1 VRDARHRVPG
11 GEHGAAGGLLV
22 LALTGCQTT
31 QDRSA
36 ALRSRAA
43 AVDGPGRVKIGR
55 PEAGVRVLAKH
66 ELRAKDRA
74 AVVVEL
80 RNTTGTALRRVPVS
94 LRIVVSGEEQYAN
107 DRDGADE
114 LLLRVPLLPAR
125 GRVAWVNADLP
136 AIPPGARLT
145 ATLGSAKGRA
155 GRGAKPLR
163 ITGLRRDPEDTGES
177 GVAVAGVV
185 HNDSRQTQ
193 TEVPV
198 YLTVRRGTRTVAA
211 GTSRISSLGPRASAR
226 FEAFLVGDGR
236 TGRLSAVALP
246 TKPQTPRS
254 SR

>member
-1 VRDARHRVPG
+1 MSHARHRLPG
-11 GEHGAAGGLLV
+11 GRVLVAGVLLV
-22 LALTGCQTT
+22 AALTGCETT

-36 ALRSRAA
+36 ALRSRAT

-55 PEAGVRVLAKH
+55 PQAGVRVLAKQ

-80 RNTTGTALRRVPVS
+80 RNTTGTALRRVPVA
-94 LRIVVSGEEQYAN
+94 LRIVAGGKEQYAN

-125 GRVAWVNADLP
+125 GRVTWVNADLP
-136 AIPPGARLT
+136 AIPSAAKLT
-145 ATLGSAKGRA
+145 ATLGAAKGRA
-155 GRGAKPLR
+155 RSGTKPLR
-163 ITGLRRDPEDTGES
+163 ITGLRRDPDDAGES

-185 HNDSRQTQ
+185 HNDSRRTQ

-198 YLTVRRGTRTVAA
+198 YITVRRGKRTVAA
-211 GTSRISSLGPRASAR
+211 GTSRIGSLKARSSER